1 MLDISTSL
9 ARRSDGP
16 MSMPVGGSLPMP
28 ALAMALPHT
37 QKKKLLPFPTAP
49 PYQGKGH
56 SGRIHKGERQKA
68 TKRC

>member
-1 MLDISTSL
+1 
-9 ARRSDGP
+9 
-16 MSMPVGGSLPMP
+16 MSMPVGGSLPLP

-56 SGRIHKGERQKA
+56 SGRIHKGEQQKA